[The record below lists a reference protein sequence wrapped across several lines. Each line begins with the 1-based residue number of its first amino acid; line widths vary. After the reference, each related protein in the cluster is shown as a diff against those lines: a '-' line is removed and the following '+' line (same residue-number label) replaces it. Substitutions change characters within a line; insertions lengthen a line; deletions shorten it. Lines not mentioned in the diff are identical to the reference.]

1 MASTARTNLPEKN
14 LPPPIGGPELR
25 GVGVFA
31 NPIAGRGKSR
41 EIAQSLWRRLDANHI
56 PATILFDPP
65 AETRSEQLR
74 ELDAAIVIGGDGTLR
89 AVAARFLREFGSV
102 PPLLAIPMGTANLL
116 NRHLHVDWE
125 AGNVA
130 RRVIASIRRWKLLP
144 IDAARANGELFLLMA
159 GVGIDGWIIHELDRI
174 RTGPIN
180 YASYIVPAMMA
191 LAAYEY
197 TPITVDLDGQRIFD
211 SAPAMAFVGNI
222 SEYGTGFPILPNAVP
237 DDGLLDIC
245 VIPARS
251 RGHAIKQFLR
261 AAAGEHLQAE
271 GVVYARGKKIRVESP
286 RPVPVQIDG
295 DPAGH
300 TPVEIDLLPIQVRF
314 IVPIENRVAP

>member
-1 MASTARTNLPEKN
+1 MATTAQTNAPAQNLQQEKAPPQLRT
-14 LPPPIGGPELR
+14 
-25 GVGVFA
+25 VGVFA
-31 NPIAGRGKSR
+31 NPIAGKGRSR
-41 EIAQSLWRRLDANHI
+41 EITQLLWRRLDSNHI
-56 PATILFDPP
+56 PAKILFDPP
-65 AETRSEQLR
+65 AQTPAEQLR
-74 ELDAAIVIGGDGTLR
+74 DIDAAIVIGGDGTLR
-89 AVAARFLREFGSV
+89 AVADRFLREFGAI

-125 AGNVA
+125 TGNLA

-159 GVGIDGWIIHELDRI
+159 GIGIDGWIIHELDRI

-197 TPITVDLDGQRIFD
+197 TAIQVDLDGQRIFE

-222 SEYGTGFPILPNAVP
+222 SEYGTGFPILPDAVP
-237 DDGLLDIC
+237 DDGLLDVC

-271 GVVYARGKKIRVESP
+271 GVVYARGKKIHIESP
-286 RPVPVQIDG
+286 QPVPMQIDG

-300 TPVEIDLLPIQVRF
+300 TPVEIDLLPVQVRF
-314 IVPIENRVAP
+314 IVPIENRAAP